1 MCATLLSFSHF
12 KAQNLPY
19 GSLTQPTTTK
29 LLSTTLD
36 TGNPSKYE
44 RFVINYILLDSESWV
59 TNPIRDI
66 DGQIKSIDELLADT
80 HINGDVRSK
89 LEETKSLLTDLETK
103 LEVLHKEIHQSRKRQ
118 SLGIYALC

>member
-1 MCATLLSFSHF
+1 MCANLLLFSYF

-44 RFVINYILLDSESWV
+44 RFIINFIHLDSESWV

-66 DGQIKSIDELLADT
+66 AGQINTVDKLLADT
-80 HINGDVRSK
+80 NINGDVRSK

-103 LEVLHKEIHQSRKRQ
+103 LEVLLNEIHQSRKRQ
-118 SLGIYALC
+118 SLGIYTLC